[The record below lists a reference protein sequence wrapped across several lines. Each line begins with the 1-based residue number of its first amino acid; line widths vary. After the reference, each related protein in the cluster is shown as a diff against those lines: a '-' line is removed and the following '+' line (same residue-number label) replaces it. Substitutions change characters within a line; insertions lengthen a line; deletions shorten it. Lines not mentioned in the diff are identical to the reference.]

1 MKIFCDLHGKALF
14 VVLYN
19 ASYVNQGKH
28 TQVLHHDCRFNK
40 TVSGDKMNLK
50 LINETNFSKS
60 KPRQKCIFRNFP
72 KLSGGIG

>member
-28 TQVLHHDCRFNK
+28 RCYITTAGSTKQSVVIK
-40 TVSGDKMNLK
+40 
-50 LINETNFSKS
+50 
-60 KPRQKCIFRNFP
+60 
-72 KLSGGIG
+72 